1 MADAGPQ
8 RHVRHELADT
18 AFGLL
23 VGTVAFA
30 RIGRPPATVDQLVV
44 LHGAK
49 DTTARHTALAELQAM
64 TTRTSQYNPGNEIPE
79 KSWAYRLLKRYLFA
93 DFGVY
98 AGHDHSQSA
107 APGLLRTEAAS
118 PETATA

>member
-1 MADAGPQ
+1 MLERPD
-8 RHVRHELADT
+8 
-18 AFGLL
+18 LL
-23 VGTVAFA
+23 H
-30 RIGRPPATVDQLVV
+30 QLVV

-64 TTRTSQYNPGNEIPE
+64 TTRTSQYNPGHEIPE

-98 AGHDHSQSA
+98 SGHDHSQSA
-107 APGLLRTEAAS
+107 APGQLRSQPVPDAS
-118 PETATA
+118 TSAVSA